1 MTTSKSS
8 AKINNVVVSHRG
20 WTISI
25 ADHTG
30 FDIAGK
36 TREIAIWNP
45 ADSPNDLDSVGC
57 GVLFLKGD
65 IRIVVYHYGD
75 SAKEL
80 VHAIRYAQWQIDKT
94 LFKSWI
100 KSIFK
105 VGD

>member
-1 MTTSKSS
+1 MTTFKSS
-8 AKINNVVVSHRG
+8 ANMNNVIVSHRG

-45 ADSPNDLDSVGC
+45 ADSSSEID
-57 GVLFLKGD
+57 
-65 IRIVVYHYGD
+65 IVVYHYGY

-100 KSIFK
+100 RSIFK
-105 VGD
+105 KEN

>member
-8 AKINNVVVSHRG
+8 TEMNNVVVYHRG

-25 ADHTG
+25 TDHTG

-36 TREIAIWNP
+36 TREIGIWETTDNL
-45 ADSPNDLDSVGC
+45 PN
-57 GVLFLKGD
+57 
-65 IRIVVYHYGD
+65 IETVVYHYGY

-94 LFKSWI
+94 LFKRWI
-100 KSIFK
+100 KSTFK
-105 VGD
+105 LGA

>member
-1 MTTSKSS
+1 MTTFKSS
-8 AKINNVVVSHRG
+8 ANMNNVIVSHRG

-30 FDIAGK
+30 FEPRNGNK

-45 ADSPNDLDSVGC
+45 ADSSFEID
-57 GVLFLKGD
+57 
-65 IRIVVYHYGD
+65 IVVYHYGD

-100 KSIFK
+100 KSIFNYG
-105 VGD
+105 V

>member
-1 MTTSKSS
+1 MTTFKSS
-8 AKINNVVVSHRG
+8 ANMNNVIVSHRG

-30 FDIAGK
+30 FEPSYGNK

-45 ADSPNDLDSVGC
+45 ALGPNAPMDT
-57 GVLFLKGD
+57 
-65 IRIVVYHYGD
+65 VVYYYGS

-100 KSIFK
+100 RSIFNYG
-105 VGD
+105 V

>member
-1 MTTSKSS
+1 MTTFKSS
-8 AKINNVVVSHRG
+8 AKMNNVVVSHRG

-45 ADSPNDLDSVGC
+45 ALGPNAPRD
-57 GVLFLKGD
+57 
-65 IRIVVYHYGD
+65 IVVYHYGD

-80 VHAIRYAQWQIDKT
+80 VHAIRYAQWQIDKA